1 MLHGFAKRLV
11 FLVVSG
17 ISLLLLGLM
26 MPITSYA
33 HSAQDGDG
41 YYSHHPKIEIA
52 KKAFLVV
59 IKQKHDDEKAAD
71 TQDRVEKRFTKAI
84 VVALF
89 FKCFPKKED
98 LDSHKKGFIVVFV
111 KQIVKF
117 KGYVKVIWGK
127 TVIFGI
133 RCDGKKH
140 LALAVVEPF
149 KKFTDETFHSGKAFV
164 KAILVDPSRKKAFDK
179 ELVWV
184 IKFFPVHDAVA

>member
-127 TVIFGI
+127 TVILNHSRSLRMRRSIAEKPSSKRSWLILRERKPSI
-133 RCDGKKH
+133 RNW
-140 LALAVVEPF
+140 
-149 KKFTDETFHSGKAFV
+149 SGSSSSSLFMMQ
-164 KAILVDPSRKKAFDK
+164 
-179 ELVWV
+179 
-184 IKFFPVHDAVA
+184 